1 MDITFYDNNW
11 QMATTWSTVQLFIG

>member
-11 QMATTWSTVQLFIG
+11 QTATTWSTVQLFIG